1 MINRV
6 LEIGRLTRD
15 VELKKTSSG
24 KSVATFNLAVAGY
37 SKKESTTYF
46 FECVSWNATAD
57 NLARYSNKGDLIAID
72 GHLVQESYQDKNGVT
87 RNKTKIVADIIQYL
101 STKKDREEHAQVE
114 SNDKPEY
121 KPNKDIPVHDDDD
134 KLPF

>member
-24 KSVATFNLAVAGY
+24 KSVATFNLAVAAY
-37 SKKESTTYF
+37 SKGENSTYF
-46 FECVSWNATAD
+46 FECVAWNVTAD
-57 NLARYSNKGDLIAID
+57 NLARYSNKGDLLAID
-72 GHLVQESYQDKNGVT
+72 GHLVQENYQDKAGT
-87 RNKTKIVADIIQYL
+87 KRNKTKIVADIIQYL
-101 STKKDREEHAQVE
+101 SDKKDKEETQKVE

-121 KPNKDIPVHDDDD
+121 KDTKDIPVREDDE
-134 KLPF
+134 LPF